1 MVTESSSTD
10 LLLVENAELVFPN
23 GTKALRGVSFEVET
37 GMIRGLVGANGAG
50 KSTLVKIMSG
60 AIKPSKGRILWR
72 GREVHW
78 HSPDDSMRSGVAT
91 VYQNTPL
98 VPTFTV
104 LENVFLGT
112 RDGWRWRPQD
122 KRKMLNTLCSKVGFE
137 VDENLLASQLSVG
150 EKQMVSLLQALS
162 RQPSLLILD
171 EPSASLSQSERE
183 ALYASVK
190 RIVQEDGTAVIY
202 VSHFLD
208 EVLSMTDA
216 VTVLRDGR
224 VTLSRV
230 TRGMSGDQLV
240 SSILGKDLA
249 TEERSTPHA
258 SIAPGAE
265 AVLEVSGMESPGKM
279 RDVSFKVMAGEVVG
293 IAGLLGSGRSEILH
307 GIYGS
312 DPSARGSVKV
322 RGKKVGRSPA
332 ASVKAGLALVPE
344 DRGTQGLVP
353 GWEIWRN
360 VTLPFI
366 ASYSKFGLL
375 LSKRAEEKQAE
386 MFVKQLSIVT
396 SSVET
401 KVGELS
407 GGNAQKVVLAKWFD
421 QAVSVVLLDE
431 PTAGVDVGAKADIQ
445 EVIRAMAG
453 EGRAVVVVDSEFHEL
468 LHISDRV
475 LVVHRGQ
482 IIDERISSE
491 TTADELMRLASGL

>member
-1 MVTESSSTD
+1 MVVDPSSSN
-10 LLLVENAELVFPN
+10 LLLIEGAELVFPN
-23 GTKALRGVSFEVET
+23 GTKALRGVNLEVEA

-60 AIKPSKGRILWR
+60 AIKPSKGRLVWR
-72 GREVHW
+72 GNEVHW
-78 HSPDDSMRSGVAT
+78 NSPDDSMRSGVAT

-98 VPTFTV
+98 IPTFTV
-104 LENVFLGT
+104 LENVFLGSK
-112 RDGWRWRPQD
+112 DGWWWKPHN
-122 KRKMLNTLCSKVGFE
+122 KRKILHELCSKVGFDI
-137 VDENLLASQLSVG
+137 DEDRLAAQLSVG

-162 RQPSLLILD
+162 RRPSLLILD

-190 RIVQEDGTAVIY
+190 RIVREDGTAVVY

-224 VTLSRV
+224 VTLSKE
-230 TRGMSGDQLV
+230 TKGLSGDELV

-249 TEERSTPHA
+249 AEERTTSRA
-258 SIAPGAE
+258 APTYHGD
-265 AVLEVSGMESPGKM
+265 AVLEVSELESPGKI
-279 RDVSFKVMAGEVVG
+279 RDVTFKVMPGEVVG

-322 RGKKVGRSPA
+322 QGRSIGRSPA

-344 DRGTQGLVP
+344 DRGAQGLVP

-366 ASYSKFGLL
+366 ANYSRFGLL

-386 MFVKQLSIVT
+386 KFVQQLSIVT
-396 SSVET
+396 SSTDT
-401 KVGELS
+401 KVDELS

-421 QAVSVVLLDE
+421 RSVRVVLLDE
-431 PTAGVDVGAKADIQ
+431 PTAGVDVGAKRDIQ
-445 EVIRAMAG
+445 EVIRVMAG
-453 EGRAVVVVDSEFHEL
+453 EGRGVVVVDSEFHEL
-468 LHISDRV
+468 LHVADRII
-475 LVVHRGQ
+475 VVYRGR
-482 IIDERISSE
+482 IIDERNSSE
-491 TTADELMRLASGL
+491 TNADELMRLASGL

>member
-1 MVTESSSTD
+1 VVTTNSATS
-10 LLLVENAELVFPN
+10 LLSIEDAELVFPN
-23 GTKALRGVSFEVET
+23 GTKALRGVNLEVDA

-60 AIKPSKGRILWR
+60 VIKPSKGRVTWR

-112 RDGWRWRPQD
+112 RDGWRWKPHD
-122 KRKMLNTLCSKVGFE
+122 KKKMLNALCSKVGFE
-137 VDENLLASQLSVG
+137 VDQNQLASQLSVG

-162 RQPSLLILD
+162 RRPSLLILD

-183 ALYASVK
+183 ALYASVR
-190 RIVQEDGTAVIY
+190 RIVKEDGTAVVY

-224 VTLSRV
+224 VTLSRA
-230 TRGMSGDQLV
+230 TEGLSGDELV
-240 SSILGKDLA
+240 SSILGKELA
-249 TEERSTPHA
+249 AEERS
-258 SIAPGAE
+258 APREVKDSDAE
-265 AVLEVSGMESPGKM
+265 AVLEVTAMESPGKIH
-279 RDVSFKVMAGEVVG
+279 DITFKVMPGEVVG

-312 DPSARGSVKV
+312 DPSARGSIKV
-322 RGKKVGRSPA
+322 QGKSVRRSPT

-344 DRGTQGLVP
+344 DRGAQGLVP

-366 ASYSKFGLL
+366 ASYSRFGLL

-386 MFVKQLSIVT
+386 KFVQQLSILT
-396 SSVET
+396 SSVDT
-401 KVGELS
+401 KVDQLS

-421 QAVSVVLLDE
+421 QSVRVVLLDE
-431 PTAGVDVGAKADIQ
+431 PTAGVDVGAKRDIQ
-445 EVIRAMAG
+445 EVIRVMAG
-453 EGRAVVVVDSEFHEL
+453 EGRGVVVVDSEFHEL
-468 LHISDRV
+468 LHVADRV
-475 LVVHRGQ
+475 IVVHRGR
-482 IIDERISSE
+482 IIDERQSSE